1 MTATPPASTSAPL
14 ALGKV
19 PEGATTVEEVVRA
32 RLAESVGGLRGSL
45 EAAMPTVAFVVC
57 WSLTKAVRPSL
68 AAAAVV
74 VVVALVARLVSRQSP
89 RYALGSL
96 VALAIAAAFALR
108 SGRAE
113 DAFLPGMI
121 QTAAVGLVFAVT
133 NLIRWPLF
141 GFLIAAADPELSE
154 ATERLKASSKKGAP
168 QDPES
173 VAQAEADEAAVSEL
187 LTGWRRH
194 EGVVRVASRVG
205 WVIVVL
211 DVIRLAVMVPLYLG
225 GQVAALGV
233 AKIAL
238 GWPAY
243 LLAVL
248 VIGLLLLKGST
259 PLDDPD
265 ARPAPA

>member
-1 MTATPPASTSAPL
+1 VAEPARI
-14 ALGKV
+14 G
-19 PEGATTVEEVVRA
+19 GAAAYVTVEELLRA
-32 RLAESVGGLRGSL
+32 RLSTAIGGWRGALESAV
-45 EAAMPTVAFVVC
+45 PTIAFVVL
-57 WSLTKAVRPSL
+57 WTVTQDVRTAVL
-68 AAAAVV
+68 AAGAALVVLAVLRLMRRETLRFLLYAAVAV
-74 VVVALVARLVSRQSP
+74 
-89 RYALGSL
+89 
-96 VALAIAAAFALR
+96 AIAAFFALR

-168 QDPES
+168 QDPET
-173 VAQAEADEAAVSEL
+173 VARAEADEAAVTEL

-194 EGVVRVASRVG
+194 DGVVKVASRVG

-243 LLAVL
+243 LVAVL
-248 VIGLLLLKGST
+248 VIGLLLLRGNT

-265 ARPAPA
+265 ARPAGA

>member
-1 MTATPPASTSAPL
+1 VAEPHRI
-14 ALGKV
+14 G
-19 PEGATTVEEVVRA
+19 GAGAYVTVEELLRA
-32 RLAESVGGLRGSL
+32 RLSAAIGGWRGAVESAV
-45 EAAMPTVAFVVC
+45 PTIAFVVL
-57 WSLTKAVRPSL
+57 WTITQDVRTAVI
-68 AAAAVV
+68 AAG
-74 VVVALVARLVSRQSP
+74 VALVVLGIFRLARRETLRFLG
-89 RYALGSL
+89 YAA
-96 VALAIAAAFALR
+96 VAVAIAAFFALR

-121 QTAAVGLVFAVT
+121 QTAAIGLVFAVT

-141 GFLIAAADPELSE
+141 GFLIAVADPELSE
-154 ATERLKASSKKGAP
+154 ATERLKTSSRRGAP
-168 QDPES
+168 QDPDS
-173 VAQAEADEAAVSEL
+173 VAQAAADEAAVTEL

-194 EGVVRVASRVG
+194 DGVVRVASRVG

-243 LLAVL
+243 LLAVV
-248 VIGLLLLKGST
+248 VIGFLLLKGNT
-259 PLDDPD
+259 PLDHPDAPDDSD